1 MTARFIKKD
10 AKMASK
16 SAVIVLVALG
26 LAGCGHKPYDIPDRG
41 LESVNVPVV
50 TRSDYVFDAS
60 APDGSLAPYEAS
72 RLNAWFAGLDLGY
85 GDTIYVDGPFAEG
98 ARSDVAQVAGNYGLM
113 VAEGAPVT
121 AGPVGPGT
129 VRVIVSRTR
138 ASVPGCPNW
147 SVPSQPN
154 SQNRTMSNF
163 GCSVN
168 SNLAAMVANPGDLVH
183 GREGAAAMDAATG
196 AKAITMYRDWPLT
209 GLEEGQKKRPL
220 PVNSTTKKDD

>member
-1 MTARFIKKD
+1 
-10 AKMASK
+10 MASK
-16 SAVIVLVALG
+16 SVLLLVAIG

-41 LESVNVPVV
+41 LEAVNVPVV
-50 TRSDYVFDAS
+50 ARSDYVFDAS
-60 APDGSLAPYEAS
+60 APDGSLAPYEAA

-85 GDTIYVDGPFAEG
+85 GDTIYVDGPFSPS

-113 VAEGAPVT
+113 VADGAPVT
-121 AGPVGPGT
+121 TGAVGPGM

-154 SQNRTMSNF
+154 SQNRMMSNY
-163 GCSVN
+163 GCAVN

-183 GREGAAAMDAATG
+183 GREGAAAVDAATG
-196 AKAITMYRDWPLT
+196 AKAISMYRDWPLT

-220 PVNSTTKKDD
+220 KAPSTTQKDD